1 MHKVILADQQHL
13 FRIGLAKLLAGEA
26 DLRIVFQASDPN
38 RVHSA
43 ITAHPQSMVIVSSSI
58 IHDLN
63 DFVTRARQSLCRV
76 LVIAGDLESPDIYRS
91 AGVSGVVTRS
101 APADT
106 FVHCVRQ
113 IRHGNEFTSAAKPKP
128 SPDEV
133 GVRVAGRLLNS
144 EKRVVS
150 LLMEGMK
157 NKEIAD
163 RLGTS
168 EQVVKN
174 KFQRIFDKTGCSTRV
189 ELALFVH
196 NHPRFAES
204 IAQNATSSSPEKSH
218 CTVEPPSHGNQ
229 GIVPLSGT

>member
-1 MHKVILADQQHL
+1 MHKVILADHQHL
-13 FRIGLAKLLAGEA
+13 FRIGLAKLLAGET

-63 DFVTRARQSLCRV
+63 EFVTRARQSLCRV
-76 LVIAGDLESPDIYRS
+76 LVIAGDLESAETYRL

-101 APADT
+101 APVDSLMY
-106 FVHCVRQ
+106 CVRQ
-113 IRHGNEFTSAAKPKP
+113 IRRGDEFTSADKPKP
-128 SPDEV
+128 TPDDV
-133 GVRVAGRLLNS
+133 GIRVAGRLLNS

-150 LLMEGMK
+150 LLMEGLK

-163 RLGTS
+163 RLGTR

-189 ELALFVH
+189 ELALFVA
-196 NHPRFAES
+196 NHPRFAEA
-204 IAQNATSSSPEKSH
+204 IAQSGEASCAQESNCGARHASH
-218 CTVEPPSHGNQ
+218 AREGSC
-229 GIVPLSGT
+229 L